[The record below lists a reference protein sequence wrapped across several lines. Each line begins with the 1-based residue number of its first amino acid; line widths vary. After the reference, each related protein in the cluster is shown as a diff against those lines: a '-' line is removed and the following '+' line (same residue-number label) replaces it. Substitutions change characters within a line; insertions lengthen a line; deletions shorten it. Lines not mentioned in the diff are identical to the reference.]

1 MLQHLK
7 TLTLILIVLLAFS
20 ACNNDEPTVIAVGP
34 NWKAVHELKSSDK
47 SFTVNVNGKK
57 QIRIDDALELT
68 INSAKK
74 GRLWV
79 VRVDPNDQVDVLF
92 PNEYSRDNTIK
103 AYQPISVPPK
113 GANYSIAATDPVGHS
128 TLACIVTTGD
138 TDLGDVFSSQGFS
151 SKALTIIKNS
161 PEWGIGKLIVEVTAK

>member
-1 MLQHLK
+1 MLQNWKLVLT
-7 TLTLILIVLLAFS
+7 TLLILLAVT
-20 ACNNDEPTVIAVGP
+20 ACKNDEPTVLVVGP

-57 QIRIDDALELT
+57 QIRIGDALELNIT
-68 INSAKK
+68 SAKEGK
-74 GRLWV
+74 LWV

-92 PNEYSRDNTIK
+92 PNEYSKDNTIK
-103 AYQPISVPPK
+103 AYQPLSVPPK
-113 GANYSIAATDPVGHS
+113 GANYTIAATDPVGHS

-151 SKALTIIKNS
+151 SEALTIIKNA
-161 PEWGIGKLIVEVTAK
+161 PEWGIGKLIVEVKAK